1 LRRGTMEVHLSADK
15 EARLRDIA
23 TRAGK
28 DAAALVEE
36 AVERLLEQ
44 NAQFLEAVE
53 EGRADARR
61 GALLD
66 HAEVVDRIERILRP

>member
-1 LRRGTMEVHLSADK
+1 MEVHLSADK
-15 EARLRDIA
+15 EARLRDFA

-28 DAAALVEE
+28 DASALVEE
-36 AVERLLEQ
+36 AVDHILEQ
-44 NAQFLEAVE
+44 NAKFFEAIE

-66 HAEVVDRIERILRP
+66 HAEVVDRIERILRS